1 MHWLIS
7 SSLAFF
13 KASMKDWIIQWE
25 MEIFP
30 LSILSEFFQKYC
42 QDHCLYSRR
51 YYQLSTLF
59 QRYLFHKTKL
69 GLAMSLICGKSDICL
84 GAAKFAWKNLLKRNA
99 FRIDVWTKEVSKYTF
114 SGIFFTFS
122 FSPQQ
127 APKTFRISWNILG
140 TFFYEAIV
148 FVINQ
153 IF

>member
-1 MHWLIS
+1 MKQDIFQSVNEILNHTVRDGEIS
-7 SSLAFF
+7 LEHSFRFF
-13 KASMKDWIIQWE
+13 P
-25 MEIFP
+25 EILSGP
-30 LSILSEFFQKYC
+30 LPLFTSILSNINLVSAILIP
-42 QDHCLYSRR
+42 QDS
-51 YYQLSTLF
+51 Q
-59 QRYLFHKTKL
+59 L